1 MAIETNELIP
11 PAYVYK
17 PISFGSAIQNI
28 GQSQLEAQKYKSEQ
42 AKRKDQ
48 ENKRMLNVD
57 IYATANKTFND
68 NLSEMRKKI
77 IDQYSQLAAQGHNLS
92 DPSDDAYNLFQSDL
106 NQYKTKAEEFKGAAS
121 ALKNL
126 ELTLRTADPQI
137 ANFLVAK
144 IDASKDAVEL
154 QSNIDELYN
163 AYSIIAKKESVLPA
177 INKEVNSA
185 GMDAVIKSIKDE
197 KDKGKKITI
206 VKEINETKLPQ
217 ILSQVKLDPTYIK
230 EKNLF
235 DYKKENGLLQDS
247 EYKDDN
253 GNVYDDYDQ
262 YLTAKIS
269 DAIALKDASMQQYR
283 EKSTFNFSTNVSLTD
298 PSQETKT
305 GVLITTGTPPN
316 TSYINYTGVANFSN
330 GKLTFDTSGTDKTGF
345 WDYKPLRPT
354 ISGGKAT
361 IDMDDLYWSNW
372 NAESNSL
379 KPTLF
384 SLDSTQSSKN
394 VGSSKLTWT
403 NSTGQNISGSPLL
416 TNAKY
421 DQLGNL
427 WGLTADNAP
436 IMLVPNYNKM
446 QGITP
451 SQFAGNVTSALTQ
464 LGLPVSKDNKANE
477 ATLLSQFKL
486 P

>member
-144 IDASKDAVEL
+144 IDASKDADEL

-177 INKEVNSA
+177 INNAVNSA
-185 GMDAVIKSIKDE
+185 GMDAVIQSIKEE
-197 KDKGKKITI
+197 KNNGKKLTI
-206 VKEINETKLPQ
+206 VKEINDTKLPQ

-235 DYKKENGLLQDS
+235 DYKKDKKLLQDS
-247 EYKDDN
+247 EYKDAN
-253 GNVYDDYDQ
+253 GNVYDDYDK

-298 PSQETKT
+298 PSQDTKT
-305 GVLITTGTPPN
+305 GVVITTGTPPN

-354 ISGGKAT
+354 ISGGK
-361 IDMDDLYWSNW
+361 
-372 NAESNSL
+372 
-379 KPTLF
+379 
-384 SLDSTQSSKN
+384 
-394 VGSSKLTWT
+394 
-403 NSTGQNISGSPLL
+403 
-416 TNAKY
+416 
-421 DQLGNL
+421 
-427 WGLTADNAP
+427 DN
-436 IMLVPNYNKM
+436 
-446 QGITP
+446 
-451 SQFAGNVTSALTQ
+451 
-464 LGLPVSKDNKANE
+464 
-477 ATLLSQFKL
+477 
-486 P
+486 